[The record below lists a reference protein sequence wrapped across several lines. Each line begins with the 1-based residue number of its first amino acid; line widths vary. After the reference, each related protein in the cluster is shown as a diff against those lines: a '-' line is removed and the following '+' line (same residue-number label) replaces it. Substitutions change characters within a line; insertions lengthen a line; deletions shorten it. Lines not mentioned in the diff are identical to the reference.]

1 MVGSATWAW
10 PVAHALVREREML
23 DEGYTR
29 GDAVPAPND
38 PPIDEASVGGVGAGG
53 APRFGQVESVPS
65 EQLWRAAILAAR
77 QAALSAAELRRA
89 LEERTAP
96 PVVPP
101 SPDGGAASLVT

>member
-1 MVGSATWAW
+1 
-10 PVAHALVREREML
+10 ML

-38 PPIDEASVGGVGAGG
+38 PPIDETSMGGLGAGG
-53 APRFGQVESVPS
+53 TPRFGQVESVPS

-77 QAALSAAELRRA
+77 QAAVSAAELRRA
-89 LEERTAP
+89 LEARTPPP

-101 SPDGGAASLVT
+101 EGGAASLVT